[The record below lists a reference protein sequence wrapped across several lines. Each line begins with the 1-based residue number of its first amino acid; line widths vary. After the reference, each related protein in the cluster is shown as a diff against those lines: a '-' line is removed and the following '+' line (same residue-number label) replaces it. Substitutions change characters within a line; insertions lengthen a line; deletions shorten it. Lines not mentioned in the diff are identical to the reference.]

1 MRYLIL
7 FAMLPL
13 LSSCGLI
20 LPDACEKEYKF
31 TIPFRL
37 YPEKDTFRIGDT
49 LWLESEI
56 PPLLYDS
63 ISQQEYSLGSFK
75 HIVYASFNRKDDSTQ
90 LSTGSSNFDYA
101 SLTGAC
107 QRGIQ
112 GPSTEFRFN
121 YRLNADLSN
130 SLKFYFIPKVKGL
143 YSFSMYTLT
152 YDDYS
157 TDDGRNDRGIISKP
171 CLEVLWMRFRTNN
184 ADKNNNFALL
194 EGNPYI
200 TQNESIFHSA
210 GAYAFWV
217 AE

>member
-1 MRYLIL
+1 
-7 FAMLPL
+7 MLPL
-13 LSSCGLI
+13 LSSCGLA
-20 LPDACEKEYKF
+20 PPYDCEKEYKF

-75 HIVYASFNRKDDSTQ
+75 HIVYARFGRKDDSTQ

-101 SLTGAC
+101 SLIGAC

-143 YSFSMYTLT
+143 YAFSMYTLT

-171 CLEVLWMRFRTNN
+171 CLEILSMRFRTNN

-194 EGNPYI
+194 EGNTYI
-200 TQNESIFHSA
+200 TQNESIFLSS